1 MFSKIKAG
9 VINMAKGI
17 MKEKREERESKYEL
31 AKTITKDV
39 INGLN
44 YDGNQ
49 NLRKIGITVVA
60 VGVVMIP
67 IGVSIVINSYI
78 R

>member
-1 MFSKIKAG
+1 
-9 VINMAKGI
+9 MAKGI

-39 INGLN
+39 VNGLN
-44 YDGNQ
+44 YDGNK
-49 NLRKIGITVVA
+49 NLRKVGIAIMLVGGA
-60 VGVVMIP
+60 VGATIF
-67 IGVSIVINSYI
+67 INSYI

>member
-1 MFSKIKAG
+1 MS
-9 VINMAKGI
+9 MAKSM

-39 INGLN
+39 VNGLN
-44 YDGNQ
+44 YDSNK
-49 NLRKIGITVVA
+49 NLRKVGITVIA
-60 VGVVMIP
+60 AGVVMIP
-67 IGVSIVINSYI
+67 IGVSMVINSYI

>member
-1 MFSKIKAG
+1 
-9 VINMAKGI
+9 MAKGI

-39 INGLN
+39 VNGLN
-44 YDGNQ
+44 YDGNK
-49 NLRKIGITVVA
+49 NLRKVGITVIA
-60 VGVVMIP
+60 ASVVMIP
-67 IGVSIVINSYI
+67 IGVSMVINSYI

>member
-1 MFSKIKAG
+1 MFKKIKAG
-9 VINMAKGI
+9 IVNMAKGI

-39 INGLN
+39 VNGLN
-44 YDGNQ
+44 YDGNK
-49 NLRKIGITVVA
+49 NLRKVGITVIA
-60 VGVVMIP
+60 ASVVMIP
-67 IGVSIVINSYI
+67 IGVSMVINSYI

>member
-1 MFSKIKAG
+1 
-9 VINMAKGI
+9 MAKGI

-39 INGLN
+39 VNGLN
-44 YDGNQ
+44 HDSNK
-49 NLRKIGITVVA
+49 NLRKVGITVIA
-60 VGVVMIP
+60 AGVVMIP
-67 IGVSIVINSYI
+67 IGVSMVINSYI